1 LKRGERTGL
10 KTRHHSENGT
20 GLKTRPYK
28 SESKDGEMK
37 LAATKNSRWPG
48 RRLALES
55 KGGGSG
61 GDSTGLK
68 TRHHSENGTG
78 LKTRHYRGFQGADQD
93 VPEVARLIQSIVWEP
108 E

>member
-20 GLKTRPYK
+20 GLKTRHYK

-37 LAATKNSRWPG
+37 LAATKSSRWPG

-61 GDSTGLK
+61 GDS
-68 TRHHSENGTG
+68 TG